1 MTVKQSIL
9 LSLAILALGTLLL
22 AIIFGDQGLADLQLL
37 KKKLGTLV
45 EKNEKMER
53 ENFSLHSEIDRLRH
67 DPEFIENVARKEL
80 GMIRKDEV
88 IFKLKGYNS
97 SDE

>member
-9 LSLAILALGTLLL
+9 LSLAILTLVTLLL

-37 KKKLGTLV
+37 KKKLDVLV
-45 EKNEKMER
+45 QKNKKLEH
-53 ENFSLHSEIDRLRH
+53 ENLSLYNEIDRLRH

-88 IFKLKGYNS
+88 IFKLKGQKS
-97 SDE
+97 ADE